1 MDKRRSGVSR
11 FSVEKG
17 FASQYRTFRRGTF
30 LCCVSEKFWYRKRLG
45 MREGAGITTFCQN
58 CFVLQ
63 YRKTTYGNPSV
74 LNKSSIV
81 EKFMDKRGGE
91 EEGSITIFCEKFFVS
106 QCRKISQRNP
116 SVLCFRN
123 FPLAKKV
130 TDKRR
135 GAAYQIF
142 PSETCFL
149 TAPKI

>member
-45 MREGAGITTFCQN
+45 MREGAGITIFCQN
-58 CFVLQ
+58 CFVSQ

-81 EKFMDKRGGE
+81 EKFMDKRGG
-91 EEGSITIFCEKFFVS
+91 GKRKGVSQFSVKNFLSRSAEKFH
-106 QCRKISQRNP
+106 
-116 SVLCFRN
+116 
-123 FPLAKKV
+123 
-130 TDKRR
+130 R
-135 GAAYQIF
+135 GTRLYCV
-142 PSETCFL
+142 SETFR
-149 TAPKI
+149 